1 MCTVA
6 FEPNPQHTQHLQSLA
21 ANYSTCGIR
30 CSLTHLILSYV
41 SDPRVVAFTETGVS
55 EKDAVGNFAADLT
68 FMEMDIVH
76 GMTAR

>member
-1 MCTVA
+1 MA
-6 FEPNPQHTQHLQSLA
+6 FEPNPAHSNHLKSLA

-30 CSLTHLILSYV
+30 STTIFGNQRHLLRL
-41 SDPRVVAFTETGVS
+41 RVLAFTETGVS
-55 EKDAVGNFAADLT
+55 DKDAIGNFAPDLT